1 MQSKKGDKICCG
13 CDRNFTKGATNPPQ
27 AQQKTEKV

>member
-13 CDRNFTKGATNPPQ
+13 CNRNFAKPATPAPQ
-27 AQQKTEKV
+27 KLEKI